1 MLEFEERGH
10 VAILTLNRPEA
21 RNAIDPATTK
31 ALEAALDRIE
41 EDPNLWVSILAAKG
55 PVFCAGAD
63 LKVIAADGGRGIN
76 TRRGGFAGFV
86 ARERTKPM
94 IVAVDGPA
102 LAGGTEI
109 SVACEMIV
117 ASTRATFG
125 IPEVKRSLLAGG
137 GALFRLPKVLP
148 RNLAYEL
155 ALTGDP
161 ISAERAYSYGMVNV
175 LCEPGEALSEAIKLA
190 ERIAANAP
198 VAVRESLRTMKETAV
213 AEESEAFKE
222 SRAAMM
228 RVSETEDFREGP
240 RAFLEK
246 RAPEWKG
253 R

>member
-1 MLEFEERGH
+1 
-10 VAILTLNRPEA
+10 
-21 RNAIDPATTK
+21 
-31 ALEAALDRIE
+31 
-41 EDPNLWVSILAAKG
+41 
-55 PVFCAGAD
+55 
-63 LKVIAADGGRGIN
+63 
-76 TRRGGFAGFV
+76 
-86 ARERTKPM
+86 
-94 IVAVDGPA
+94 
-102 LAGGTEI
+102 
-109 SVACEMIV
+109 MIV

-175 LCEPGEALSEAIKLA
+175 LCEPGEALSEALKLA